1 MNKMLR
7 IVEVM
12 WAVIAAVSAFEVYRL
27 WNTDQQ
33 KALIFLAFLA
43 LAVFMFFFRRRTR
56 MRYEQRK
63 SENLDQD

>member
-12 WAVIAAVSAFEVYRL
+12 WAIIAAVSAFEAYRL
-27 WNTDQQ
+27 WNLDQQ

-63 SENLDQD
+63 AENQNQD